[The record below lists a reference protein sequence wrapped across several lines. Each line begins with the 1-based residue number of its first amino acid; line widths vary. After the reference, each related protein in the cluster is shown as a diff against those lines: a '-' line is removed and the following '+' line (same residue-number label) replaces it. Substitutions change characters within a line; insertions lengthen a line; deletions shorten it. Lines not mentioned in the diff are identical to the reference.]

1 MLTWIS
7 DVRRNTLLFR
17 SDFRESFRTSPLF
30 RDAVDPSP
38 ILADDTF
45 VFTCVEI
52 SCIGDVT
59 LSVDKSR
66 SAAFLISLKNRFCE
80 QDTAA

>member
-30 RDAVDPSP
+30 RDAVDPP

-45 VFTCVEI
+45 VSPCVEI

-66 SAAFLISLKNRFCE
+66 NATFLISLKNRFCE
-80 QDTAA
+80 QDAAA